1 MFDHIKKHLSEYE
14 NHDKDQSSQQNATKH
29 LRKLGLG
36 DFVGVMSHLPLKDY
50 PVFSS
55 CLPNMTEDDICKTW
69 TGNIGSVVMEQALDF
84 VRSCADRYV
93 AITGQNLAGGRI
105 LDFGC
110 GYGRFLRCFS
120 FFSDEVYGVDAWDS
134 SLDHCRKAG
143 FANFVS
149 KSEVVPTNLPVPG
162 QFNLTTAFSVF
173 THLSEESTVASL
185 AALRKS
191 AITGGV
197 LAITIRPIE
206 YWNFAS
212 VNGMLNSD
220 FKVEELTHNHDN
232 LGFAFMP
239 HGGSNHYGDTSMT
252 IDWLRRSALGWEV
265 VAIDR
270 SPKDQLQRYV
280 FLRAI

>member
-1 MFDHIKKHLSEYE
+1 MLNHINEHLSEYE
-14 NHDKDQSSQQNATKH
+14 SEYKDQSSRFGALKH

-36 DFVGVMSHLPLKDY
+36 DFVHVMSHLPIKAY
-50 PVFSS
+50 PLFSS
-55 CLPNMTEDDICKTW
+55 CLPHMTEDDICKTW

-84 VRSCADRYV
+84 VRCCAERYV
-93 AITGQNLAGGRI
+93 AITGQKLAGERI

-143 FANFVS
+143 FANFVFILQ
-149 KSEVVPTNLPVPG
+149 VVPTNFPVPG

-197 LAITIRPIE
+197 
-206 YWNFAS
+206 
-212 VNGMLNSD
+212 
-220 FKVEELTHNHDN
+220 
-232 LGFAFMP
+232 
-239 HGGSNHYGDTSMT
+239 
-252 IDWLRRSALGWEV
+252 
-265 VAIDR
+265 
-270 SPKDQLQRYV
+270 
-280 FLRAI
+280 